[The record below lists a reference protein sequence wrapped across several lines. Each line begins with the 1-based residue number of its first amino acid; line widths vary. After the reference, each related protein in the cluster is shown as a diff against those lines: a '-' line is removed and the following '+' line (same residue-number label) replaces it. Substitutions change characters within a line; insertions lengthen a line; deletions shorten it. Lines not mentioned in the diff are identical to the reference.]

1 MLAKNMRHLRV
12 PSAKTAFWVERCKTN
27 GWYELGSGVLPLG
40 DERGI
45 PLNNSAPQAG
55 EVVWE
60 GFLITNEV
68 GTAKKTQHWTEH
80 LPAELLTNESIQ
92 FPQSYEI
99 QGDVLLIKIPEEI
112 EPIENEIAQAML
124 KQYPNVRIVCH
135 DEGVDGEFRIR
146 RLRILSSK
154 DGSTTTQTRV
164 KEHGHFIHVDPAHT
178 YFSGRLSEQRMLTHE
193 AVLKFREG
201 FDRPLVVFDPYA
213 GVGPSMA
220 YLYTDSNLT
229 NRVYV
234 NDMNPNTRILLENN
248 MAVFDKKRSI
258 EGTYVIDTMDA
269 RKIASSRPETRNDA
283 DVLLVN
289 LPHDGTEHL
298 PELLPLLSA
307 KRAML
312 CGWSIIEKSQTDGFI
327 KSLETILRKG
337 GREIES
343 HHLDT
348 VKGFSA
354 AKAMVRYEC
363 VLASETNR

>member
-1 MLAKNMRHLRV
+1 MLAKHMRHLRV
-12 PSAKTAFWVERCKTN
+12 PSAKTAFWVERCKIN

-45 PLNNSAPQAG
+45 PLNSLAPQGG

-60 GFLITNEV
+60 GFLITDEV
-68 GTAKKTQHWTEH
+68 GTTKKSQHWTEH
-80 LPAELLTNESIQ
+80 LPGELLTNKSIQ

-112 EPIENEIAQAML
+112 KTIEIEIAQAML

-146 RLRILSSK
+146 NLRILSSK
-154 DGSTTTQTRV
+154 DGSTTTKTRV
-164 KEHGHFIHVDPAHT
+164 KEHGHFIHVDPAKT

-193 AVLKFREG
+193 AILNFRAG

-229 NRVYV
+229 NSVYV
-234 NDMNPNTRILLENN
+234 NDMNPNTRILLETN
-248 MAVFDKKRSI
+248 MNIFDKKRSN

-269 RKIASSRPETRNDA
+269 RQIASSRPETQNKA

-289 LPHDGTEHL
+289 LPHEGTAHL
-298 PELLPLLSA
+298 PELLPLLSTN
-307 KRAML
+307 RAML
-312 CGWSIIEKSQTDGFI
+312 CGWSIIEKSQTEDFT
-327 KSLETILRKG
+327 KSLKTILSEG

-343 HHLDT
+343 NRLDT

-354 AKAMVRYEC
+354 TKSMIRYEC
-363 VLASETNR
+363 VLASKTNR